1 MKRNGKRRTT
11 ALIMALSLCLSVL
24 TACGNINAEKEQ
36 GVEEKPT
43 YQIDVNE
50 KNLDYAETTPAAT
63 DVPETTTTPEA
74 TDEGTEEETTTPD
87 VTDTPTPTEGGQSQ
101 GGGGQGGS
109 NHQNQR
115 HERRGLTY
123 NDYAGKLGEGTE
135 LASLYYW
142 YDGSYVLAVLKPT
155 ANSSNKATDILENAY
170 LFPADRMEI
179 FNELE
184 PDKKGRNVYISGQD
198 KRTHITNPDPE
209 LAIGVNTEVDLSI
222 IYIGEDRFDLE
233 DVATYGQF
241 VSTLNLIYTDKAI
254 GLDLP
259 SFATLTYSYVRR
271 GDQSGQ
277 TFYIERCDAEG
288 KIVQA
293 VPTWDTAP
301 SGAEADQRVTLFE
314 LNSTSSIGE
323 PIKICVTENEDG
335 LASYLTYFYEE
346 S

>member
-1 MKRNGKRRTT
+1 MKRNSKKKTM
-11 ALIMALSLCLSVL
+11 ALIAALSLCLTAL
-24 TACGNINAEKEQ
+24 TACGNINAENEQ
-36 GVEEKPT
+36 PVAEQPT
-43 YQIDVNE
+43 YQIDVDA
-50 KNLDYAETTPAAT
+50 KNLDYAETTPEVSE
-63 DVPETTTTPEA
+63 VPVTTTPEV
-74 TDEGTEEETTTPD
+74 TGTEGDGTEETTD
-87 VTDTPTPTEGGQSQ
+87 VTDTPTPTEGGHSQ
-101 GGGGQGGS
+101 GGGGQGG

-115 HERRGLTY
+115 HERCGLTY

-179 FNELE
+179 FNVLE

-198 KRTHITNPDPE
+198 KRSHIENPDPE
-209 LAIGVNTEVDLSI
+209 LSIGVNTEVDLSI

-233 DVATYGQF
+233 DIATYGQF
-241 VSTLNLIYTDKAI
+241 VETLKLTYTDKAI

-259 SFATLTYSYVRR
+259 SFATLTYSYVRKD
-271 GDQSGQ
+271 DQSGQ
-277 TFYIERCDAEG
+277 TFYLERCDADG
-288 KIVQA
+288 RIVQT
-293 VPTWDTAP
+293 VPTWENAP

-323 PIKICVTENEDG
+323 PIKICVTENENG